1 MNNAPPPLSNAPL
14 PPEAA
19 RTLDELCALTQTPK
33 RTVRYY
39 IQLGLLDRPVGET
52 RAARYGEAHLRRLL
66 QIKQLSAAG
75 FSLDRIRER
84 LDGAALG
91 ADVYARPPGTVE
103 QWTTLVITE
112 GLELSLDPNRTD
124 LSPGQ
129 VRALFRDV
137 LALYEE
143 VKQAGPP
150 AHRSADAV

>member
-1 MNNAPPPLSNAPL
+1 MKSSQQSALSVPL
-14 PPEAA
+14 PPEGA

-39 IQLGLLDRPVGET
+39 IQEGLLERPVGET
-52 RAARYGEAHLRRLL
+52 RAARYGDAHLQRLL

-84 LDGAALG
+84 LEGGPLG
-91 ADVYARPPGTVE
+91 TDVYARPSGTVE
-103 QWTTLVITE
+103 QWTTLVITD

-143 VKQAGPP
+143 VKQADPK
-150 AHRSADAV
+150 ASRDDDAA